1 MRSFHT
7 LPLRALTILAVV
19 ALSAVTLGPP
29 AVGNPG
35 DVLVTTGSPA
45 TTFAQNKQNEP
56 AVAVD
61 PNNPSVVVAGA
72 NEEIDLEACNA
83 GNPTSC
89 PFTNGVGVSGVY
101 FSFDGGGSWT
111 QPTYTGFSARGC
123 LGPSP
128 CTPTAG
134 GPIGTLPWYFENGLV
149 SGGDP
154 SLAFGPRP
162 GTGGTFSWANGSR
175 LYYANLTSN
184 FGTQV
189 FRGFEGIAVSRTD
202 DIAIA
207 ALGGTAGKNAWK
219 TPVLAMT
226 RQSSTTF
233 SDKEALW
240 ADNAASSP
248 FFGNVYV
255 CWASFRSQE
264 ISPFAL
270 PEPIMVGSSTDGG
283 DTWSQPVQLSQAAN
297 NIAVN
302 GRQFCAVRTDSK
314 GTVYVFWIGS
324 ARPGQNAHF
333 MTRSFDGG
341 RTYERPRVVAT
352 FNPVGQFDANTGRFS
367 FDGIGGARTSTAS
380 SVDVANGAPT
390 GAGATDI
397 IALAW
402 SDGTTPTATGQ
413 PFERALVQLSK
424 NGGVT
429 WTTPVNAAPS
439 TDRPDFTAVAISP
452 NGQHVYVVYDAFHA
466 PWQSTTSAAR
476 TMEGVV
482 RHATVTTATL
492 AIGIWADVHR
502 GASGDA
508 RGSAQNNQRAEFLG
522 DYNYA
527 MATNTN
533 VVAVWN
539 DVRDAADCAAED
551 AFRQAL
557 TTSSPLPRP
566 APNSDCPPTFGNS
579 DIFGGSFAP

>member
-29 AVGNPG
+29 AVGTAG

-83 GNPTSC
+83 GDPTRC

-111 QPTYTGFSARGC
+111 QPTYSGFSARLC

-134 GPIGTLPWYFENGLV
+134 GQIGTLPWYFENGLV

-162 GTGGTFSWANGSR
+162 DANGTFSWANGSR
-175 LYYANLTSN
+175 LYYANLASN
-184 FGTQV
+184 FSTVREEQA
-189 FRGFEGIAVSRTD
+189 FIGFEAVTVSRAD
-202 DIAIA
+202 DVVA
-207 ALGGTAGKNAWK
+207 AAASDKSAWK
-219 TPVLAMT
+219 PPVIVSSRT
-226 RQSSTTF
+226 SSTSF
-233 SDKEALW
+233 SDKEAIW

-248 FFGNVYV
+248 FFGNAYV
-255 CWASFRSQE
+255 CWADFRGLGRF
-264 ISPFAL
+264 IS
-270 PEPIMVGSSTDGG
+270 PEPIKFSRSTDGG
-283 DTWSQPVQLSQAAN
+283 DTWSAPLQLSKAAN
-297 NIAVN
+297 TPSGI
-302 GRQFCAVRTDSK
+302 GRQDCAVRTDST
-314 GTVYVFWIGS
+314 GTVYVFWQGG
-324 ARPGQNAHF
+324 ATAFQNAHF
-333 MTRSFDGG
+333 LTRSFDGG
-341 RTYERPRVVAT
+341 ASFEQARVVASFT
-352 FNPVGQFDANTGRFS
+352 PVGHFDANTGRLS
-367 FDGIGGARTSTAS
+367 FDGIGGARTGTAP
-380 SVDVANGAPT
+380 SVDIANGAPT

-402 SDGTTPTATGQ
+402 ADGTTPTASGQ
-413 PFERALVQLSK
+413 PFEKALVQLSK
-424 NGGVT
+424 DAGVT
-429 WTTPVNAAPS
+429 WTTPVSTSLS
-439 TDRPDFTAVAISP
+439 TDRPDFPAVAISP
-452 NGQHVYVVYDAFHA
+452 NGTHLYVVYDAFHA
-466 PWQSTTSAAR
+466 PWQSTTGNQR

-482 RHATVTTATL
+482 RHASVNTASL
-492 AIGIWADVHR
+492 AIGAFTTLHR

-508 RGSAQNNQRAEFLG
+508 RGSSQNNQRAEFLG

-527 MATNTN
+527 MATDTN

-539 DVRDAADCAAED
+539 DVRNAADCAAED

-557 TTSSPLPRP
+557 TTSTPLPRP
-566 APNSDCPPTFGNS
+566 APNAVCPPTFGNS